1 MIDGKLDRLYLGNR
15 KRSPLPEKSR
25 WVILELE
32 KSLKENEPLVRAQ
45 YKSAGRVP
53 DEAVVFTVAMYYETL
68 KTLAT
73 E

>member
-1 MIDGKLDRLYLGNR
+1 M
-15 KRSPLPEKSR
+15 PEKSR